1 MGRQVNHIVLLL
13 KQKNGRIDMR
23 KYEKVKLKDYIEQI
37 RGVSYKPDDV
47 SDENASGYLPIL
59 RANNIQENDIYLDDF
74 VYVKESKIR
83 DDQIIKKGDIIVCT
97 SSGSKDLVGKA
108 AQAKQDLKMSFGAFC
123 KGIRPKNIFPEYL
136 GNYFKS
142 PIYRK
147 TISKLSAG
155 ANINNIKNEH
165 FDNLE
170 IPLPAMEEQKKIAAR
185 LDAVSDLLAKQ
196 KQLLA
201 EQDTLIQSLFYDMF
215 GDLKCEEST
224 IGNEC
229 ILKSGTTFSKDNELD
244 KGEYIYAKVADMNL
258 QGNEVYIKTS
268 RKYLSKKHVGNLFLN
283 KGSIIFPKR
292 GGAIRT
298 NKKRILIE
306 DSCVDLNIMGVFPG
320 KKLTTQYLYV
330 YFLNLNL
337 ESLCDGC
344 VIPQINN
351 KNITP
356 LKIPVPPLELQ
367 EKFAAIVEQIETEKS
382 KIKSAIAE
390 TQTLFN
396 ALMAEYFEE

>member
-1 MGRQVNHIVLLL
+1 MSKWQ
-13 KQKNGRIDMR
+13 
-23 KYEKVKLKDYIEQI
+23 KVKLGECIEQI
-37 RGVSYKPDDV
+37 RGVSYKPEDATDV
-47 SDENASGYLPIL
+47 PTEGYYPIL
-59 RANNIQENDIYLDDF
+59 RANNIKDNALIFDDF
-74 VYVKESKIR
+74 VYVKENKIKKE
-83 DDQIIKKGDIIVCT
+83 QMIQKGDIIVCA
-97 SSGSKDLVGKA
+97 SSGSKELVGKA
-108 AQAKQDLKMSFGAFC
+108 AQAKKDLQMSFGAFC
-123 KGIRPKNIFPEYL
+123 KGVRAKNILPEYL

-147 TISKLSAG
+147 TISRLSAG
-155 ANINNIKNEH
+155 ANINNIKSEH
-165 FDNLE
+165 LDNLE
-170 IPLPAMEEQKKIAAR
+170 IPLPAMEEQRKIAQR

-201 EQDTLIQSLFYDMF
+201 EQDNLIQSTFYDMF

-229 ILKSGTTFSKDNELD
+229 ILKSGTTFSKDDELD

-306 DSCVDLNIMGVFPG
+306 DSCVDLNIMGVSPR

-351 KNITP
+351 KNIAP

-367 EKFAAIVEQIETEKS
+367 EKFAAIVEQIESEKS
-382 KIKSAIAE
+382 KIKSTIAE

-396 ALMAEYFEE
+396 AIMSEYFEE

>member
-1 MGRQVNHIVLLL
+1 MKIL
-13 KQKNGRIDMR
+13 KKKISDICSKGTSSLS
-23 KYEKVKLKDYIEQI
+23 LKDLDGKDGDFPVYGAAGLAKKVNFYQ
-37 RGVSYKPDDV
+37 
-47 SDENASGYLPIL
+47 
-59 RANNIQENDIYLDDF
+59 QENKYLA
-74 VYVKESKIR
+74 
-83 DDQIIKKGDIIVCT
+83 IIKDGSGVGRLYRFDGKT
-97 SSGSKDLVGKA
+97 SVLGTM
-108 AQAKQDLKMSFGAFC
+108 QY
-123 KGIRPKNIFPEYL
+123 IFPN
-136 GNYFKS
+136 GNVDYSFCYYALQSIDFKKYVNGAAIPHIYFKDYS
-142 PIYRK
+142 Q
-147 TISKLSAG
+147 
-155 ANINNIKNEH
+155 E
-165 FDNLE
+165 E
-170 IPLPAMEEQKKIAAR
+170 IPLPPMEEQKRIAAR
-185 LDAVSDLLAKQ
+185 LDAVSDLLTKQ
-196 KQLLA
+196 KQLLS
-201 EQDTLIQSLFYDMF
+201 EQDTLIQSTFYDMF

-229 ILKSGTTFSKDNELD
+229 ILKSGTTFSKDDELD

-306 DSCVDLNIMGVFPG
+306 DSCVDLNIMGVSPR

-351 KNITP
+351 KNIAP

-367 EKFAAIVEQIETEKS
+367 EKFAAIVEQIESEKS
-382 KIKSAIAE
+382 KIKSTIAE

>member
-1 MGRQVNHIVLLL
+1 MKIL
-13 KQKNGRIDMR
+13 KKKISDICSKGTSSLS
-23 KYEKVKLKDYIEQI
+23 LKDLDGKDGDFPVYGAAGLAKKVNFYQ
-37 RGVSYKPDDV
+37 
-47 SDENASGYLPIL
+47 
-59 RANNIQENDIYLDDF
+59 QENKYLA
-74 VYVKESKIR
+74 
-83 DDQIIKKGDIIVCT
+83 IIKDGSGVGRLYRFDGKT
-97 SSGSKDLVGKA
+97 SVLGTM
-108 AQAKQDLKMSFGAFC
+108 QY
-123 KGIRPKNIFPEYL
+123 IFPN
-136 GNYFKS
+136 GNVDYSFCYYALQSIDFKKYVNGAAIPHIYFKDYS
-142 PIYRK
+142 Q
-147 TISKLSAG
+147 
-155 ANINNIKNEH
+155 E
-165 FDNLE
+165 E
-170 IPLPAMEEQKKIAAR
+170 IPLPPMEEQKRIAAR
-185 LDAVSDLLAKQ
+185 LDAVSDLLTKQ
-196 KQLLA
+196 KQLLS
-201 EQDTLIQSLFYDMF
+201 EQDTLIQSTFYDMF

-229 ILKSGTTFSKDNELD
+229 ILKSGTTFSKDDELD

-306 DSCVDLNIMGVFPG
+306 DSCVDLNIMGVSPR

-351 KNITP
+351 KNIAP

-367 EKFAAIVEQIETEKS
+367 EKFAAIVEQIESEKS
-382 KIKSAIAE
+382 KIKSTIAE
-390 TQTLFN
+390 TQPLFN
-396 ALMAEYFEE
+396 ALMAEYFED